1 MRQVRIKKLSVENFK
16 GLRNFSIDFDDKLTR
31 IIGSNG
37 TGKTTLHDAY
47 LWLLMGMDS
56 GNRKSFSVQP
66 LDESSETIHHLTTSV
81 TGVFEFGDGSVHE
94 FKRSLSETYTRRRG
108 TKSDVLTGTETE
120 RFIDNVPYKAGD
132 FDKAVVTMF
141 CDMDDFELVSSIR
154 AFGKLDMKAKR
165 NKLIDMAGQM
175 PELINST
182 DYPKLY
188 EHYRTTPNVDDIK
201 RKLMY
206 ELAQLKDEQTAI
218 PIRITENER
227 NMPTGINF
235 DDLRSQKAEA
245 EEEIEKIDATLQKA
259 ADGRSGLF
267 SEIQRLN
274 DDLQKANAELLEID
288 QSLSQSRSKKLSEVE
303 AELSSASLSV
313 REIDG
318 KMRIV
323 DNELAQLEETM
334 ASLKKRKDELGEKWE
349 KKNAESWPDTIE
361 IECPTCHRPYDPDK
375 VQEMRNAAIKAFNEG
390 KAGVLARIVS
400 EGNLVVKQLDSIKN
414 DIECKKA
421 EHSSL
426 KHQLEEAK
434 ARESD
439 ARRKV
444 SEVPTLDILRSV
456 NKEYQT
462 VSARKDSIRQMIFEQ
477 TPKENESELR
487 LKNRKEQLK
496 RDVDTLTYELAKER
510 KIAEV
515 EARRDELKRHNA
527 ELSNRI
533 AEIYSVL
540 YEIQTYQKAYIN
552 AVEEKVSSMFK
563 LVRWKMYQPNV
574 SNDGEQE
581 ICECLVN
588 GVPVSTNVN
597 TAGSVNAGIDI
608 INALSRWLDISVPLW
623 IDGKES
629 VTDLIDT
636 DAQLITLSVVENH
649 PLSIL

>member
-16 GLRNFSIDFDDKLTR
+16 GLRSFSIDFDDRLTQV
-31 IIGSNG
+31 IGSNG

-47 LWLLMGMDS
+47 LWLLMGIDS
-56 GNRKSFSVQP
+56 SNRKSFSVQP

-81 TGVFEFGDGSVHE
+81 TGVFEFSDGSVHE
-94 FKRSLSETYTRRRG
+94 IKRSLSETWTRRRG
-108 TKSDVLTGTETE
+108 TKDDVMTGTETE

-132 FDKAVVTMF
+132 FDKAIVEMF
-141 CDMDDFELVSSIR
+141 CNMDDFELISSIK

-175 PELINST
+175 PELINKT

-188 EHYRTTPNVDDIK
+188 EYYQTTKKVDDIK
-201 RKLMY
+201 RKLLY
-206 ELAQLKDEQTAI
+206 ELGRLKDEQTAI

-235 DDLRSQKAEA
+235 DDLRKEKAEA

-259 ADGRSGLF
+259 ADGRTGIF
-267 SEIQRLN
+267 SEIQQLN
-274 DDLQKANAELLEID
+274 DELQKANAELLEIE
-288 QSLSQSRSKKLSEVE
+288 QGLSQSRSKRLNEVN
-303 AELSSASLSV
+303 AELSNASLSV

-318 KMRIV
+318 KMKIV
-323 DNELAQLEETM
+323 DSELLQLEETM
-334 ASLKKRKDELGEKWE
+334 ARLRGRKDELGKKWE
-349 KKNAESWPDTIE
+349 EKNAESWPDTIE

-414 DIECKKA
+414 DIEGKKA

-426 KHQLEEAK
+426 KQQLDEAK
-434 ARESD
+434 AKESE
-439 ARRKV
+439 ARKKV
-444 SEVPTLDILRSV
+444 SEVPTLDVLRSV

-462 VSARKDSIRQMIFEQ
+462 VSARKDSIRQRIFEQ
-477 TPKENESELR
+477 TPKENESELK

-496 RDVDTLTYELAKER
+496 TEVSMLTYQLAKEQ

-515 EARRDELKRHNA
+515 EARREELKRQNA
-527 ELSNRI
+527 ELATQI
-533 AEIYSVL
+533 AELDSVL

-563 LVRWKMYQPNV
+563 IVKWKMYQRNV
-574 SNDGEQE
+574 TNEGEQE

-629 VTDLIDT
+629 VTNLIET

-649 PLSIL
+649 PLSVM